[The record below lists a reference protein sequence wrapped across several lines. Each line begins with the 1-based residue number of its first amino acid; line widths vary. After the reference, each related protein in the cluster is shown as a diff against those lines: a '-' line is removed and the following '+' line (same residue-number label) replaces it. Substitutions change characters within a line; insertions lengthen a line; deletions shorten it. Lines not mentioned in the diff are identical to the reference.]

1 MFQALS
7 NPYLVPYDGSFRYAQ
22 AETKPKKDQID
33 KKNNKKKLK
42 KLIDELDELQRVFYA
57 HDAYALLLIFQAMDA
72 AGKDS
77 TIRTV
82 MTGINPAGCQVFSFK
97 QPTPEELDHDFLWRT
112 TRCLPERGRIGIF
125 NRSYYEEVLVV
136 RVHPEFLLAQKLPY
150 PINPEQIWKD
160 RYQSICAHEEH
171 LARNG
176 TIILKFWLN
185 VSKEEQKQRFLARI
199 EEPHKNYKFSI
210 GDVTERDSWEKYMIA
225 YEQALKAT
233 SKAWAPWYAIPA
245 DDKPLMRLCVAEIIV
260 QTMKKLDLK
269 YPTISDQ
276 DRTRFREMYNKLKE
290 ES

>member
-1 MFQALS
+1 MFQTIS
-7 NPYLVPYDGSFRYAQ
+7 NPYLIPFDGSFRYSQ
-22 AETKPKKDQID
+22 ATTKPPKDQQD
-33 KKNNKKKLK
+33 KKINKKKLK
-42 KLIDELDELQRVFYA
+42 KLINEMDELQRIFYA
-57 HDAYALLLIFQAMDA
+57 ENSYALLLIFQAMDA

-82 MTGINPAGCQVFSFK
+82 MTGINPAGCQVYSFK

-136 RVHPEFLLAQKLPY
+136 RVHPEFLQSQKLPH
-150 PINPEQIWKD
+150 PINHRQIWKD
-160 RYQSICAHEEH
+160 RYQSICAHEEY

-185 VSKEEQKQRFLARI
+185 VSKKEQKKRFLSRL
-199 EEPHKNYKFSI
+199 EEPHKNYKFSVS
-210 GDVTERDSWEKYMIA
+210 DVTERTFWRKYMDA
-225 YEQALKAT
+225 YEKALKIT
-233 SKAWAPWYAIPA
+233 SKPWAPWYAIPA
-245 DDKPLMRLCVAEIIV
+245 DDKPFMRLCVAEIIV
-260 QTMKKLDLK
+260 QTMKTLDLT

-276 DRTRFREMYNKLKE
+276 ERSRFKEIRQKLIN